1 MGRRSDGN
9 TNTNTVHYGV
19 KYQIYLKVT
28 CIDVAVMF
36 QQMHP
41 GGKIKRNEVRERDL
55 LKTFLVTFHFFQDLL
70 KTCLVI
76 FHLQVLRFVSALSKL
91 KAKGRD
97 WKSTLLSEVATITII
112 WPPSYPHLHILSRL
126 HSHTL
131 GFDLDSHLDS
141 HIQGA
146 WKVESERGSEASLS
160 TNGDEHPT
168 SKNPPNKEAQTPTAN
183 GIKSPKKGGAAAKK
197 TQQRTKQSQKI

>member
-1 MGRRSDGN
+1 MLIDSAGLQEERVFQLCSSPVGSRMSTLWMGRRSDGN

-112 WPPSYPHLHILSRL
+112 
-126 HSHTL
+126 
-131 GFDLDSHLDS
+131 
-141 HIQGA
+141 
-146 WKVESERGSEASLS
+146 
-160 TNGDEHPT
+160 
-168 SKNPPNKEAQTPTAN
+168 
-183 GIKSPKKGGAAAKK
+183 
-197 TQQRTKQSQKI
+197 